1 MGFKHIS
8 RYNESEDYNEVTR
21 MKNEEQTTSLDLEN
35 LNGSVSLFGYELIRD
50 GLLPNLL
57 GKDTE
62 DILYWAGKE
71 LARQYPLEDFS
82 AIGLFFKKA
91 GFGTLTL
98 TKEKKHQRIYTLT
111 GDIVKTRIEHTKP
124 SFSLET
130 GFLAEQIQLQETL
143 YAEAVSEVSVKTK
156 EVIITLQW
164 DAKDTVS
171 IEKPLET
178 FVITEENEEP
188 EELSMLEIDSVDALP
203 DKAIESLTEEIELK
217 ETFDEEIDGDLFA
230 EELVPEVEP
239 INDVQLELP
248 ETAITDE
255 IPVEF
260 EEVLAVE
267 EEEILPPSASVVS
280 QEDVDKFH
288 QMSAEE
294 ALSAFDKLS
303 QEFTDVNEQTSS
315 EVEEETIFDTL
326 PSRSSRHQKKTK
338 K

>member
-1 MGFKHIS
+1 MGFKHFS
-8 RYNESEDYNEVTR
+8 RYNEREDYNEVTQ
-21 MKNEEQTTSLDLEN
+21 MKNEEQAISLDLEN
-35 LNGSVSLFGYELIRD
+35 LNGSVSMFGYELIRD

-82 AIGLFFKKA
+82 AIVLFFKKA
-91 GFGTLTL
+91 GFGSLTL
-98 TKEKKHQRIYTLT
+98 AKEKKHQRIYTLT
-111 GDIVKTRIEHTKP
+111 GDIVNTRIEHAKP

-143 YAEAVSEVSVKTK
+143 YAEAVSEVSLKAK
-156 EVIITLQW
+156 EVTITLQW

-171 IEKPLET
+171 IETPLET
-178 FVITEENEEP
+178 FVMTEEKEESPTLAVESISMEQNEAT
-188 EELSMLEIDSVDALP
+188 ELN
-203 DKAIESLTEEIELK
+203 
-217 ETFDEEIDGDLFA
+217 ETFDEEIDSDLFA

-248 ETAITDE
+248 ETAITDDLPLE
-255 IPVEF
+255 RI
-260 EEVLAVE
+260 EEETIVE
-267 EEEILPPSASVVS
+267 EKVLIPSASVVS
-280 QEDVDKFH
+280 QEEVEKFH

-294 ALSAFDKLS
+294 ALSEFDKLS
-303 QEFTDVNEQTSS
+303 QEFTDVNEQISS
-315 EVEEETIFDTL
+315 ELEEETIFDTL
-326 PSRSSRHQKKTK
+326 PSRSSRHQKKNK